1 MEGREKP
8 MVFFAFLSSGDIDG
22 ATLTFSCWARGTVT
36 VLLLYF
42 LVNIVVLFFF
52 LYWWLVNYITL
63 FGVWFPGLQSHGFWQ
78 FLLITFNFS
87 SRLFTVLNIFAIL

>member
-36 VLLLYF
+36 VLLLFF

-52 LYWWLVNYITL
+52 FIGGW
-63 FGVWFPGLQSHGFWQ
+63 
-78 FLLITFNFS
+78 
-87 SRLFTVLNIFAIL
+87 

>member
-36 VLLLYF
+36 VLLLFF

-52 LYWWLVNYITL
+52 SLLGVGELHYFIRSVVSRTTKPWLLAVLINH
-63 FGVWFPGLQSHGFWQ
+63 FQ
-78 FLLITFNFS
+78 F
-87 SRLFTVLNIFAIL
+87 